1 MNVKRYVA
9 ASIAVFVVSVAL
21 GYLVHGVL
29 LQSTYASIHG
39 VWRADVQSKMW
50 INSINDLILS
60 FVFLYLFA
68 KGYEGKGI
76 MEGVRFGLLMGL
88 VFSIPAAYGTYLII
102 PIPYY
107 LALEWF
113 LYGMA
118 QTLILGIVAAA
129 IYKPAE
135 GAPIARPAAA

>member
-9 ASIAVFVVSVAL
+9 ASLTVFVVSVAL
-21 GYLVHGVL
+21 GYLVNAVI

-39 VWRADVQSKMW
+39 IWRADVQSKMW
-50 INSINDLILS
+50 INAVSDFILS
-60 FVFLYLFA
+60 FVFVYVFVR
-68 KGYEGKGI
+68 GYQGRGI

-88 VFSIPAAYGTYLII
+88 IFAIPAAYGTYVII

-129 IYKPAE
+129 LYQPAH
-135 GAPIARPAAA
+135 ATANAA

>member
-1 MNVKRYVA
+1 MNVKRYLTA
-9 ASIAVFVVSVAL
+9 TFAVFAVSVTL
-21 GYLVHGVL
+21 GYLVNSVL

-39 VWRADVQSKMW
+39 VWRPDILSKMW
-50 INSINDLILS
+50 IHAVNDFILS
-60 FVFLYLFA
+60 FVFVYLLA
-68 KGYEGKGI
+68 KGYEGRGI

-88 VFSIPAAYGTYLII
+88 VFAIPAAYGTYVII

-118 QTLILGIVAAA
+118 QTLILGVVAAA

-135 GAPIARPAAA
+135 RPAA